1 MQKLGLIRFNSQIHR
16 ILAVRDKKTL
26 LMNCCNLSM
35 PMWVESSSLL
45 NCAHCTEEELL
56 ARIKI
61 ADYNSLSAEKKKLAH
76 KRYTMVAPVLAFVAD
91 EYMRTK
97 TITQVAEDYG
107 VTRQT
112 IRKYL
117 YLFLAYQRIEAL
129 VQAEKSSNRVL
140 SADEKN
146 FRWAINKFYYSP
158 AKHTLKGTYLL
169 MLKEKYTDAS
179 GVLIDGYP
187 AFHRFRYFYNKTKN
201 LQSYYISREGLTCY
215 QRNHRALLG
224 GGVRE
229 FASSIG
235 VGMLDATIL
244 DIYLV
249 NEEGQLVGRP
259 VLTACIDAYSGM
271 CCGYA
276 LSWEGGVYSLKC
288 LMDNIITDKV
298 AWCSKFGIHI
308 QKDDWNC
315 DSLPGTF
322 VTDKG
327 KEYTSY
333 ILEQLTDLGV
343 SIINLQAYRPDLK
356 SSVEQ
361 FFNVIQNLYKPDL
374 KGKGVI
380 EPDYLERGA
389 TDYRKTACLTMRDLE
404 TVILKCIIYYNT
416 RRLID
421 GISFTEEMIQ
431 AATKPYA
438 NCIWNYAQAK
448 MGANLISV
456 RSDLLHLTL
465 LPRGKANFTRRGL
478 IFNKLRYRAEGYAE
492 RFLCGGE
499 CMVAY
504 DPEKTS
510 CVWIIEDG
518 NYVQFALI
526 DKQYDNRSFAV
537 AYNDMVRS
545 NNYLKGFEKDSVQ
558 ARISLIK
565 DIQTIT
571 EQCAAREDIDLT
583 SVRKTRS
590 KEKIKRRLEV

>member
-1 MQKLGLIRFNSQIHR
+1 MQKLGLIRFNGQIHR
-16 ILAVRDKKTL
+16 ILAFGDQKTL
-26 LMNCCNLSM
+26 LMNCVNLSM
-35 PMWVESSSLL
+35 PKWMDSSSLS

-56 ARIKI
+56 ATAEIT
-61 ADYNSLSAEKKKLAH
+61 DFDSLSAEKKKLAH
-76 KRYTMVAPVLAFVAD
+76 KRYTMIASVLAFVAD
-91 EYMRTK
+91 EYMRTNA
-97 TITQVAEDYG
+97 ITQAAAEYG
-107 VTRQT
+107 VTKQT
-112 IRKYL
+112 IRRYL
-117 YLFLAYQRIEAL
+117 YLFLAYQRLEAL
-129 VQAEKSSNRVL
+129 VQAEKSTGKAL
-140 SADEKN
+140 SLDEKN
-146 FRWAINKFYYSP
+146 FRWAINKFYYSS

-169 MLKEKYTDAS
+169 MLKEKYTDTS
-179 GVLIDGYP
+179 GFLMDGYP
-187 AFHRFRYFYNKTKN
+187 AFHRFRYFYNKTKK

-288 LMDNIITDKV
+288 LMDNIVTDKV

-308 QKDDWNC
+308 KQDDWNC
-315 DSLPGTF
+315 NALPGTF

-343 SIINLQAYRPDLK
+343 SIINLQSYRPDLK
-356 SSVEQ
+356 SCVEQ
-361 FFNVIQNLYKPDL
+361 FFNMIQNLYKPDL

-389 TDYRKTACLTMRDLE
+389 VDYRKTACLTMRDLE
-404 TVILKCIIYYNT
+404 MVILKCIIYYNT
-416 RRLID
+416 RRLVD
-421 GISFTEEMIQ
+421 SFSYTEEMVQ
-431 AATKPYA
+431 AAIRPYA
-438 NCIWNYAQAK
+438 NCIWNYAMDT
-448 MGANLISV
+448 MGVNLIRVS
-456 RSDLLHLTL
+456 SDLLHLTL
-465 LPRGKANFTRRGL
+465 LPRSKASFTRRGL
-478 IFNKLRYRAEGYAE
+478 VFNKLRYRADGYTE
-492 RFLCGGE
+492 QFLRGGE

-510 CVWIIEDG
+510 CIWLIKDG
-518 NYVQFALI
+518 NYVKFTLI
-526 DKQYDNRSFAV
+526 DKQYDDRSFA
-537 AYNDMVRS
+537 AASLNMVRS
-545 NNYLKGFEKDSVQ
+545 SNYIKGFEADSMQ
-558 ARISLIK
+558 ARISLIN
-565 DIQTIT
+565 DIQAVAK
-571 EQCAAREDIDLT
+571 QCSARNEVDVTAI
-583 SVRKTRS
+583 RKTRS
-590 KEKIKRRLEV
+590 KEKIKRRMEA